1 MVGTGPGGYVSAIR
15 AAQLGLTVATVED
28 DRPGG
33 VCLNWGC
40 IPTKALLRNA
50 EIVHLF
56 EKAETFGI
64 TVQGMQADYAAAVQ
78 RSRGVAD
85 RMAKGVEFLFRKNK
99 ITLFPG
105 TGSLTSK
112 NVVDVKGK
120 DGVTTLEA
128 GRAVILG
135 TGSEPKSLPGV
146 AIDEKLVISS
156 NGAVRNEAKPKSIV
170 IIGAGAV
177 GVEFADV
184 YRSYGVEVT
193 LLEALPRIVP
203 IEDEEVSTQLTR
215 SLSRRGITI
224 KTGVKVSAVKPGGA
238 GVVIETDGGRFEAEQ
253 VLMAVGRG
261 ARTKGVGLEALGV
274 TMERGFVKV
283 SPTMETSVK
292 GIYAIGDMAGA
303 PLLAHK
309 AMAEGVVAAEAIAGK
324 NPRPV
329 DYGNVPSCTYCRP
342 QVASIGLTE
351 AQAKEGGREVAIGKF
366 PFTANGKAV
375 ALGETEGF
383 VKVIA
388 DKKTGEI
395 LGVHILGA
403 EATEMIHEFAVG
415 RTLEATVDEIMHT
428 IHAHPTLSEAALEA
442 TLAVLGQAIHIQLV
456 LPKVGM
462 SSVSSAFARRRS
474 RVSNP
479 SVNQA

>member
-1 MVGTGPGGYVSAIR
+1 MSTRTESPPAGREGAPTANNKYDVVVVGTGPGGYVSAIR
-15 AAQLGLTVATVED
+15 AAQLGLSVATVED

-50 EIVHLF
+50 EIVQLF

-64 TVQGMQADYAAAVQ
+64 TVQGMKADYAAAVQ
-78 RSRGVAD
+78 RSRSVAD

-105 TGSLTSK
+105 TGSLKGK
-112 NVVDVKGK
+112 NVVEVRGK
-120 DGVTTLEA
+120 DGPTTLEA
-128 GRAVILG
+128 GRAVILA
-135 TGSEPKSLPGV
+135 TGSEPKSLSGI
-146 AIDEKLVISS
+146 AIDEKTVISS

-170 IIGAGAV
+170 VIGAGAV

-224 KTGVKVSAVKPGGA
+224 KTGVKVSSVKPLAG
-238 GVVIETDGGRFEAEQ
+238 GVVVETDGGRFEAQQ
-253 VLMAVGRG
+253 VLMAVGRA

-274 TMERGFVKV
+274 AMERGFVKV

-292 GIYAIGDMAGA
+292 GVYAIGDMAGV

-342 QVASIGLTE
+342 QIASLGLTE
-351 AQAKEGGREVAIGKF
+351 AKAKEGGRELAVGKF

-395 LGVHILGA
+395 LGVHIIGP
-403 EATEMIHEFAVG
+403 EATEIIHEFAVG

-442 TLAVLGQAIHIQLV
+442 TLAALGHAIHI
-456 LPKVGM
+456 
-462 SSVSSAFARRRS
+462 
-474 RVSNP
+474 
-479 SVNQA
+479 

>member
-1 MVGTGPGGYVSAIR
+1 MAAQSFDVVVVGTGPGGYVSAIR
-15 AAQLGLTVATVED
+15 AAQLGLSVGVVED

-50 EIVHLF
+50 EVVTLV

-64 TVQGMQADYAAAVQ
+64 TVQGMQADYGAAIK

-105 TGSLTSK
+105 TGSLKSK
-112 NVVDVKGK
+112 TTVEVKGK
-120 DGVTTLEA
+120 NGGTETLEA
-128 GRAVILG
+128 RRAVILA

-146 AIDEKLVISS
+146 TIDEKTVISS
-156 NGAVRNEAKPKSIV
+156 NGAVRNEAKPKSIIV
-170 IIGAGAV
+170 IGAGAV

-184 YRSYGVEVT
+184 YRAYGVEVT
-193 LLEALPRIVP
+193 ILEALDRVVP
-203 IEDEEVSTQLTR
+203 IEDAEVSAQLAR
-215 SLSRRGITI
+215 NLSRRGIQI
-224 KTGVKVSAVKPGGA
+224 KTGVKVSAVKPGGS
-238 GVVIETDGGRFEAEQ
+238 GVVVETDGGKLEAEQ
-253 VLMAVGRG
+253 VLMAVGRA
-261 ARTKGVGLEALGV
+261 ARVKGIGLEALGIA
-274 TMERGFVKV
+274 MDRGFVKA

-292 GIYAIGDMAGA
+292 GIYAIGDMAGP

-351 AQAKEGGREVAIGKF
+351 AKAKENGREVSVGKF

-375 ALGETEGF
+375 ALAETDGF
-383 VKVIA
+383 VKVVA

-395 LGVHILGA
+395 LGAHIVGP

-415 RTLEATVDEIMHT
+415 RTLEATLEELMHT
-428 IHAHPTLSEAALEA
+428 IHAHPTLSEAAFEA
-442 TLAVLGQAIHIQLV
+442 TLAALGHAIHI
-456 LPKVGM
+456 
-462 SSVSSAFARRRS
+462 
-474 RVSNP
+474 
-479 SVNQA
+479 